1 AGERGKATGHDVFQ
15 SSRDGLAATM
25 PAGTNHEK
33 WIHPIVAVSIRQPP
47 APCGVP
53 EAVVHALFSSDV
65 ELAVLHASDERAP
78 FAVGVAHGRLIGPLG
93 VTNLHTTLNATELD
107 AVLVGAAEAGLTP
120 LPHDFRYRH
129 SALSNF
135 VIVPAM
141 SSKDSS
147 GLIATLRIASAAA
160 L

>member
-1 AGERGKATGHDVFQ
+1 GRNHASWYEPQKGDSPNRGNK
-15 SSRDGLAATM
+15 
-25 PAGTNHEK
+25 
-33 WIHPIVAVSIRQPP
+33 QPP
-47 APCGVP
+47 ECRRVP
-53 EAVVHALFSSDV
+53 GAVVHSLFSGSDV